1 MRSRISLLLLPLA
14 LLGMSGCDQQP
25 TDPGETAAGLIS
37 PVERSDG
44 TTAAMTIS
52 QDGIIE
58 SIGEVPG
65 AIHKATLVRNKNG
78 AHVRLRVWAPAPNTA
93 TMWAVVFNEP
103 TECAAF
109 PDPCGLGDLGN
120 PDVMASVGRVGGR
133 VIGGSSATTLTG
145 NVREGDASELLFG
158 TPLLDAMTAEIHF
171 IFRLHGPPIPGM
183 VDEQIHTVGG
193 GCGINTCGDAAAAIF
208 LSP

>member
-1 MRSRISLLLLPLA
+1 MRSLNPSLLVPLVLLA
-14 LLGMSGCDQQP
+14 MAGCDRQP
-25 TDPGETAAGLIS
+25 TGPNGDGTELDSRVEAIDGATAAL
-37 PVERSDG
+37 
-44 TTAAMTIS
+44 TIS

-58 SIGEVPG
+58 SLGEVPG
-65 AIHKATLVRNKNG
+65 AIHEATLVRNQNS
-78 AHVRLRVWAPAPNTA
+78 AQVRLSVWAPAPNTA
-93 TMWAVVFNEP
+93 TLWAVVFNVP
-103 TECAAF
+103 TECDAY

-133 VIGGSSATTLTG
+133 VIGGSGVTTITG

-183 VDEQIHTVGG
+183 VAEQIHTVGG

-208 LSP
+208 QSP